1 MNNEIWFHGTPLT
14 LDILAQGSTVT
25 RWRALAEAF
34 SHKPAVLCI
43 EDDGSILHNGSRP
56 GRLYRIAEAVE
67 VGRDLYQHPRT
78 TMDEG
83 LEFLTA
89 RPLRLEYLCDIPEPD
104 TAAFAEAQQR
114 IEQLLAQ
121 HRS

>member
-1 MNNEIWFHGTPLT
+1 MNDEIWFHGTPLA
-14 LDILAQGSTVT
+14 LEVLAEGSTVT
-25 RWRALAEAF
+25 RWRELAEAF

-43 EDDGSILHNGSRP
+43 EDDGSILHNGCRP
-56 GRLYRIAEAVE
+56 GHLYSIAEVVE

-89 RPLRLEYLCDIPEPD
+89 RPLQLEYLCDVPAPD
-104 TAAFAEAQQR
+104 KSALTEAQQR

-121 HRS
+121 HR

>member
-1 MNNEIWFHGTPLT
+1 MNDEIWFHGTPLA
-14 LDILAQGSTVT
+14 LEVLAEGSTVT

-43 EDDGSILHNGSRP
+43 EDDGSILHNGSLS
-56 GRLYRIAEAVE
+56 GHLYRIAEAVE
-67 VGRDLYQHPRT
+67 IGRDLYRHPRT

-83 LEFLTA
+83 LEFLTT
-89 RPLRLEYLCDIPEPD
+89 RPLRLEYLCDVPAPD
-104 TAAFAEAQQR
+104 KAALAEAQQR

-121 HRS
+121 HR

>member
-1 MNNEIWFHGTPLT
+1 MNNEIWYHGTPLA
-14 LDILAQGSTVT
+14 LDVLAQGSTVT

-43 EDDGSILHNGSRP
+43 EDDGSILHNGSLP
-56 GRLYRIAEAVE
+56 GHLYRIAEE
-67 VGRDLYQHPRT
+67 VQIGRDLIQHPRT

-83 LEFLTA
+83 LEFLTE
-89 RPLRLEYLCDIPEPD
+89 RPLRLEYLCDVPVPD
-104 TAAFAEAQQR
+104 AAALAAAQQR

-121 HRS
+121 HR